1 MKNIMLWARRYVT
14 IYGIIMLCTFFM
26 CLLFNPTS
34 QLPVVSYFGRIMV
47 FTLLSLLS
55 LVVYYSRDELTPKG
69 WWLRTV
75 LHALLLEAMLL
86 PLAHRWGFWHS
97 GPDIFI
103 YRLSADPEADTTE
116 VYMERTF
123 DDVKMQGEIEGLTFD
138 EKEKRLLL
146 LYNRGARISAGVPEG
161 FYDGYKREISE
172 VFTYDIEEN

>member
-34 QLPVVSYFGRIMV
+34 ELPVVSYFGRIMV

-55 LVVYYSRDELTPKG
+55 LLSLVVYYSKDELTPKG
-69 WWLRTV
+69 WWLRTA

-97 GPDIFI
+97 GTDIIVYASFI
-103 YRLSADPEADTTE
+103 LLAKALWHLVDYGVSARTAAQINERIRENRL
-116 VYMERTF
+116 
-123 DDVKMQGEIEGLTFD
+123 
-138 EKEKRLLL
+138 EKRKEM
-146 LYNRGARISAGVPEG
+146 IP
-161 FYDGYKREISE
+161 
-172 VFTYDIEEN
+172 